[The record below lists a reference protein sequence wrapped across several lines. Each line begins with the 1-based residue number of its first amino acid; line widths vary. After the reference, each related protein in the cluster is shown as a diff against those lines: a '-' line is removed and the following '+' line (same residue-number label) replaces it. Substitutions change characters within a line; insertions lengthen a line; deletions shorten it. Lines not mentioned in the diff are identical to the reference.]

1 MSHHPPSVAHHAE
14 GRGWTLWQNFTM
26 SSKFRGKYL
35 QVTPQGTAHCKFA
48 KSGNHYTWKKVTTT
62 VNNIIVGKLWI
73 DQVRDFL
80 LISLLILIL
89 SLPVPRGAGDNT
101 DLLSNSNILKTL
113 RVNFAFTERF
123 SKSIQ

>member
-73 DQVRDFL
+73 DQVSSHL
-80 LISLLILIL
+80 QILLLILSELTDFYSPLKL
-89 SLPVPRGAGDNT
+89 SENH
-101 DLLSNSNILKTL
+101 
-113 RVNFAFTERF
+113 RF
-123 SKSIQ
+123 SDDFRGNIS